1 MIIGHYPSE
10 KIKKVIGLM
19 KDELGGKIM
28 TEFVALR
35 AKMYAYRKIDR
46 VATQHD
52 HFVACDEKRCKG
64 TKKCVVSEDLTFDDY
79 KTCLFDGKAIY
90 KDQMLFENEK
100 HKVDTV
106 NKYKITLN
114 RDDDKMLVQADGITT
129 LARGYVAASAP
140 SSIIDVFFIQDR

>member
-46 VATQHD
+46 LVAQHE

-64 TKKCVVSEDLTFDDY
+64 TKKCVVSEGLTFDDY
-79 KTCLFDGKAIY
+79 KTCLFDGETIY
-90 KDQMLFENEK
+90 REQMFFEYKK
-100 HKVDTV
+100 HEVYTV
-106 NKYKITLN
+106 NKYKVALN
-114 RDDDKMLVQADGITT
+114 RDEDKRVVQADGITT
-129 LARGYVAASAP
+129 LARGYAALS
-140 SSIIDVFFIQDR
+140 V